1 MRQMDVWLRWSASVS
16 PASASWSAASATD
29 GKESSVG
36 NRGNVCFLLTT
47 TYHGCSSLYVFGFGL
62 VGMWESPGDCFKT
75 FGMRLLN
82 CCRHPSSQPI
92 RIGP

>member
-47 TYHGCSSLYVFGFGL
+47 TYHGC
-62 VGMWESPGDCFKT
+62 PTCF
-75 FGMRLLN
+75 RLCFL
-82 CCRHPSSQPI
+82 RHNHARQARQI
-92 RIGP
+92 VDDGR